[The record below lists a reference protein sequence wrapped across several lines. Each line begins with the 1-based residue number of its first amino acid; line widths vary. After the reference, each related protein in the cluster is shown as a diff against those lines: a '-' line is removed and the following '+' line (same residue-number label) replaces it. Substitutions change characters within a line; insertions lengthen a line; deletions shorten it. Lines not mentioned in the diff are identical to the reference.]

1 MILAIDTH
9 RNTRETIRNI
19 SSWLACDRL
28 GLPVMVALEYR
39 LPEGTAWTLA
49 SADDKDFDKILT
61 TSGILFMEISGNHSG
76 TPGLLCVPMLG
87 KGVPRRVDDVRSFLV
102 SADDGTPFFYAEQT
116 TSGTFQGTYYHEVNF
131 RERVSQ

>member
-28 GLPVMVALEYR
+28 GLPVIVGLEYR

-49 SADDKDFDKILT
+49 SSDDKDFDKILT
-61 TSGILFMEISGNHSG
+61 TSGILFMEIAGNRSG

-102 SADDGTPFFYAEQT
+102 SADDGTPFFYAAQT
-116 TSGTFQGTYYHEVNF
+116 TTGAFQGTYYHDANF
-131 RERVSQ
+131 RERVKR